1 MDKKYIIIAL
11 VAILTVLAIGI
22 AFSMFGQSNV
32 EYKKISLSKS
42 ASLEAPKVS
51 DVNSTKD
58 ANGVKTWTFK
68 SKETSISAFNSKEE
82 SSLAGAAEF
91 AVVRDSLLN
100 GSTDAQVYKGY
111 EIKENTVNGVHY
123 YIAST
128 GNDTTHDNI
137 ILSSTNLEILQHMLD
152 TLTFKKSTTSDNS
165 THADNSSGTSS
176 DSQNDNA
183 KSTSSQQSGS
193 QKSADKTTTDKT
205 TSDEEP
211 ENEDDQSDVDRY
223 DVPPSDESSTGSTES
238 SSDTQSDK

>member
-11 VAILTVLAIGI
+11 VAILAVLAIGI
-22 AFSMFGQSNV
+22 AFSMFGQSNT
-32 EYKKISLSKS
+32 EYEKISLSKS
-42 ASLEAPKVS
+42 ASLEVPKVS
-51 DVNSTKD
+51 DINSTKD

-68 SKETSISAFNSKEE
+68 SKETAISAFNSKEE

-152 TLTFKKSTTSDNS
+152 TLTFKKSATADNSTVDDNSTDTGSASQSDNS
-165 THADNSSGTSS
+165 
-176 DSQNDNA
+176 
-183 KSTSSQQSGS
+183 KSTASQQSGS
-193 QKSADKTTTDKT
+193 QKSADKT

-238 SSDTQSDK
+238 SSDTQTDK

>member
-11 VAILTVLAIGI
+11 VAILAVLAIGI

-32 EYKKISLSKS
+32 EYEKISLSKS
-42 ASLEAPKVS
+42 ASLEVPKVA

-68 SKETSISAFNSKEE
+68 SKQTAISAFNSKEE

-91 AVVRDSLLN
+91 AAVRDSMLN

-123 YIAST
+123 YIVST

-137 ILSSTNLEILQHMLD
+137 LLSSTNLEILQHMLD
-152 TLTFKKSTTSDNS
+152 TLTFKKSATADNSTVADNSTDTGSASQSDNS
-165 THADNSSGTSS
+165 
-176 DSQNDNA
+176 
-183 KSTSSQQSGS
+183 KSTASQQSGS
-193 QKSADKTTTDKT
+193 QKSADKKT
-205 TSDEEP
+205 ADDEEP
-211 ENEDDQSDVDRY
+211 ENWDDQSDVADY
-223 DVPPSDESSTGSTES
+223 DVPPTEESETGES
-238 SSDTQSDK
+238 GESASDTQSG

>member
-11 VAILTVLAIGI
+11 VAILAVLAIGI

-32 EYKKISLSKS
+32 EYEKISLSKS
-42 ASLEAPKVS
+42 ASLEVPKVS

-68 SKETSISAFNSKEE
+68 SKETAISAFNSKEE

-91 AVVRDSLLN
+91 AAVRDSMLN

-123 YIAST
+123 YIVST

-137 ILSSTNLEILQHMLD
+137 LLSSTNLEILQHMLD
-152 TLTFKKSTTSDNS
+152 TLTFKKSATADNSTDTGSASQSDNS
-165 THADNSSGTSS
+165 
-176 DSQNDNA
+176 
-183 KSTSSQQSGS
+183 KSTASQQSGS
-193 QKSADKTTTDKT
+193 QKSADKKT
-205 TSDEEP
+205 ADDEEP
-211 ENEDDQSDVDRY
+211 ENWDDQSDVADY
-223 DVPPSDESSTGSTES
+223 DVPPTEESETGES
-238 SSDTQSDK
+238 GESASDTQSG

>member
-11 VAILTVLAIGI
+11 VAILAVLAIGI
-22 AFSMFGQSNV
+22 AFSMFGQSNT
-32 EYKKISLSKS
+32 EYEKISLSKS
-42 ASLEAPKVS
+42 ASLEVPKVS

-68 SKETSISAFNSKEE
+68 SKETAISAFNSKEE

-152 TLTFKKSTTSDNS
+152 TLTFKKSAAADNS
-165 THADNSSGTSS
+165 TQADNSSGTSS

-183 KSTSSQQSGS
+183 KSTASQQSGS
-193 QKSADKTTTDKT
+193 QKSADKT

-238 SSDTQSDK
+238 SSDTQTDK

>member
-11 VAILTVLAIGI
+11 VAILAVLAIGI

-32 EYKKISLSKS
+32 EYEKISLSKS
-42 ASLEAPKVS
+42 ASLEVPKVS

-68 SKETSISAFNSKEE
+68 SKETAISAFNSKEE

-91 AVVRDSLLN
+91 AAVRDSMLN

-123 YIAST
+123 YIVST

-137 ILSSTNLEILQHMLD
+137 LLSSTNLEILQHMLD
-152 TLTFKKSTTSDNS
+152 TLTFKKSATADNSTVADNSTDTGSASQSDNS
-165 THADNSSGTSS
+165 
-176 DSQNDNA
+176 
-183 KSTSSQQSGS
+183 KSTASQQSGS
-193 QKSADKTTTDKT
+193 QKSADKKT
-205 TSDEEP
+205 ADDEEP
-211 ENEDDQSDVDRY
+211 ENWDDQSDVADY
-223 DVPPSDESSTGSTES
+223 DVPPTEESETGES
-238 SSDTQSDK
+238 GESASDTQSG

>member
-11 VAILTVLAIGI
+11 VVILAVLAIGI

-32 EYKKISLSKS
+32 EYEKISLSKS

-51 DVNSTKD
+51 DINSTKD

-68 SKETSISAFNSKEE
+68 SKETAISAFNSKEE

-152 TLTFKKSTTSDNS
+152 TLTFKKSATSDNS

-183 KSTSSQQSGS
+183 KSTASQQSGS
-193 QKSADKTTTDKT
+193 QKSADKT

-238 SSDTQSDK
+238 SSDTQTDK

>member
-11 VAILTVLAIGI
+11 VAILAVLAIGI

-32 EYKKISLSKS
+32 EYEKISLSKS
-42 ASLEAPKVS
+42 ASLEVPKVS

-68 SKETSISAFNSKEE
+68 SKETAISAFNSKEE

-91 AVVRDSLLN
+91 AVVRDSMLN

-123 YIAST
+123 YIVST

-137 ILSSTNLEILQHMLD
+137 LLSSTNLEILQHMHD
-152 TLTFKKSTTSDNS
+152 TLTFKKSATADNSTVADNSTDTGSASQSDNS
-165 THADNSSGTSS
+165 
-176 DSQNDNA
+176 
-183 KSTSSQQSGS
+183 KSTASQQSGS
-193 QKSADKTTTDKT
+193 QKSADKKT
-205 TSDEEP
+205 ADDEEP
-211 ENEDDQSDVDRY
+211 ENWDDQSDVADY
-223 DVPPSDESSTGSTES
+223 DVPPTEESETGGSGETT
-238 SSDTQSDK
+238 SDTQSG

>member
-11 VAILTVLAIGI
+11 VAILAVLAIGI
-22 AFSMFGQSNV
+22 AFSMFGQSNT
-32 EYKKISLSKS
+32 EYEKINLSKS
-42 ASLEAPKVS
+42 ASLEVPKVS

-58 ANGVKTWTFK
+58 ENGVKTWTFK
-68 SKETSISAFNSKEE
+68 SKETAISAFNSKEE

-111 EIKENTVNGVHY
+111 EIKENTINGVHY
-123 YIAST
+123 YIVST

-152 TLTFKKSTTSDNS
+152 TLTFKKSAAADNS
-165 THADNSSGTSS
+165 TQADNSSGTSS

-183 KSTSSQQSGS
+183 KSTASQQSGS
-193 QKSADKTTTDKT
+193 QKSADKT

-223 DVPPSDESSTGSTES
+223 DVPPTEESETGES
-238 SSDTQSDK
+238 GESASDTQSG

>member
-11 VAILTVLAIGI
+11 VAILAVLAIGI
-22 AFSMFGQSNV
+22 AFSMFGQSNT
-32 EYKKISLSKS
+32 EYEKISLSKS
-42 ASLEAPKVS
+42 ASLEVPKVS
-51 DVNSTKD
+51 DANSTKD

-68 SKETSISAFNSKEE
+68 SKETAISAFNSKEE

-111 EIKENTVNGVHY
+111 EIKENTINGVHY
-123 YIAST
+123 YITST

-152 TLTFKKSTTSDNS
+152 TLTFKKSATSDNS
-165 THADNSSGTSS
+165 TQADNSSGTSS

-183 KSTSSQQSGS
+183 KSTASQQSGS

-211 ENEDDQSDVDRY
+211 ENEDDQSDVDSY

-238 SSDTQSDK
+238 SSDTQTDK